1 MTLHRLAVGVALGLV
16 LTVSTGWAD
25 GNFHGKQIPVKGSF
39 AGSFSP
45 LAFDANSDG
54 QKASLDLTTATGN
67 LGPLTTQCVSEYL
80 PALPTPVTCPSGT
93 VEFPLIKSMCLSHN
107 SITLDQL
114 VTLYSSGSSC
124 VDMNSP
130 TFTAKLQGNFV
141 TGTGRY
147 AGATGPVQSQAT
159 GFFFDCDPAGGCFG
173 SENGTFSGTMNVE

>member
-1 MTLHRLAVGVALGLV
+1 MTIHRLAVGVTV
-16 LTVSTGWAD
+16 VILTVATGWAD
-25 GNFHGKQIPVKGSF
+25 DDSHGKQIPVKGSF

-45 LAFDANSDG
+45 LAYDSNSDG

-67 LGPLTTQCVSEYL
+67 LGPSTTQCVSEYL
-80 PALPTPVTCPSGT
+80 PPLATPVTCPSGT
-93 VEFPLIKSMCLSHN
+93 VEYPLIVSMCLGHN

-124 VDMNSP
+124 VDPNTG
-130 TFTAKLQGNFV
+130 TFAAKLQGNFL

-159 GFFFDCDPAGGCFG
+159 GFFFACDPARACFG
-173 SENGTFSGTMNVE
+173 SENGTFSGTMNVQ